1 MLVLQTT
8 AEVLYTCYLS
18 DEDENK
24 VRAFME
30 ENDCDL
36 EDAVKELF
44 WDGELDIYAD
54 SQESDFNTQTIDN
67 VWEE

>member
-1 MLVLQTT
+1 MLVVQTT
-8 AEVLYTCYLS
+8 AEVLYTCYLT
-18 DEDENK
+18 DEDEGK

-36 EDAVKELF
+36 EDAIKELF
-44 WDGELDIYAD
+44 WDNKIDIYAN
-54 SQESDFNTQTIDN
+54 SQESDFNTQTIDD

>member
-1 MLVLQTT
+1 MLVVQTT

-18 DEDENK
+18 DEDEELVNEY
-24 VRAFME
+24 VA

-36 EDAVKELF
+36 EEAVRALYYKNKINL
-44 WDGELDIYAD
+44 YAD
-54 SQESDFNTQTIDN
+54 SRESDFNTQTIDD

>member
-1 MLVLQTT
+1 MIVLQTT

-18 DEDENK
+18 DEDEEK

-30 ENDCDL
+30 ENECDL
-36 EDAVKELF
+36 EDAVKDLF
-44 WDGELDIYAD
+44 WDNELDIYNQ
-54 SQESDFNTQTIDN
+54 STESDFATQAIDN

>member
-1 MLVLQTT
+1 MLVVQTT

-18 DEDENK
+18 DEDEELVNEY
-24 VRAFME
+24 VA

-36 EDAVKELF
+36 EDAVRALYYTNKINL
-44 WDGELDIYAD
+44 YAD
-54 SQESDFNTQTIDN
+54 SRESDFNTQTIDD